1 MRIGYPCINRS
12 IPPARV
18 RTFRLASYSSSR
30 LRETVAAN
38 LDFLAA
44 MVRYN
49 IRHGLGFLRI
59 SSDLVPFASH
69 PVCVDDWGGAFRER
83 FAEIGRMIRDN
94 RMRISMHPD
103 QFTLINAQEPEIV
116 RRSVRELE
124 YHVRVLELLELDD
137 AAKVQ
142 VHVGGVY
149 GDRAESLA
157 RFARN
162 WARLPAAVRRRLV
175 VENDDRNY
183 PVSDCLELHV
193 RCGIPVLF
201 DTFHHA
207 IRNRGEPMAGALAAA
222 ARTWSAS
229 DGPPMVDYS
238 SQAPDA
244 RPGTHSHS
252 LDAADFQTFLRDTRP
267 YDFDLMLEIKDK
279 ERSALRALALAVG
292 DPRLQPAA
300 GLRFEPDGGQPSIP

>member
-12 IPPARV
+12 LPPGRI
-18 RTFRLASYSSSR
+18 RTFRLASYSSAR
-30 LRETVAAN
+30 LAETVAAN

-49 IRHGLGFLRI
+49 TEHGLGFLRI

-69 PVCVDDWGGAFRER
+69 PVCTDDWIGEFRER
-83 FAEIGRMIRDN
+83 FAEIGRMIRDG

-103 QFTLINAQEPEIV
+103 QFTLINAQESEIV

-142 VHVGGVY
+142 IHVGGVY

-183 PVSDCLELHV
+183 PAGDCLALHA

-207 IRNRGEPMAGALAAA
+207 ILNRGEPMAAALAAA
-222 ARTWSAS
+222 ARTWSAA

-238 SQAPDA
+238 SQAPGA
-244 RPGTHSHS
+244 RPGTHVHS
-252 LDAADFQTFLRDTRP
+252 VDAADFQTFLRDSRP
-267 YDFDLMLEIKDK
+267 HDFDLMLEIKDK
-279 ERSALRALALAVG
+279 ERSALRALALAAG

-300 GLRFEPDGGQPSIP
+300 VPRAMPDGGRP

>member
-12 IPPARV
+12 IPPARI
-18 RTFRLASYSSSR
+18 RTFRLASYSAAR
-30 LRETVAAN
+30 LAETVAAN

-49 IRHGLGFLRI
+49 VEHGLGFLRI

-83 FAEIGRMIRDN
+83 FAAIGRLVRDG
-94 RMRISMHPD
+94 RLRISMHPD
-103 QFTLINAQEPEIV
+103 QFTLINARDPEIV
-116 RRSVRELE
+116 RRSIRELE
-124 YHVRVLELLELDD
+124 YHVRVLELLELDA

-142 VHVGGVY
+142 IHVGGVY

-162 WARLPAAVRRRLV
+162 WVRLPAAVRRRLV

-183 PVSDCLELHV
+183 PLGDCLELHA

-201 DTFHHA
+201 DAFHHA
-207 IRNRGEPMAGALAAA
+207 ILNRGEPLAEALAAA
-222 ARTWSAS
+222 ARTWSAA
-229 DGPPMVDYS
+229 DGLPMVDYS

-244 RPGTHSHS
+244 RPGTHVHS
-252 LDAADFQTFLRDTRP
+252 LDAADFRKFLRDSRP
-267 YDFDLMLEIKDK
+267 HDFDLMLEIKDK
-279 ERSALRALALAVG
+279 ERSALRALALAAG
-292 DPRLQPAA
+292 DPRLQLAA
-300 GLRFEPDGGQPSIP
+300 R

>member
-12 IPPARV
+12 IPPARI
-18 RTFRLASYSSSR
+18 RTFRLASYSAAR
-30 LRETVAAN
+30 LAETVAAN

-49 IRHGLGFLRI
+49 VEHGLGFLRI

-83 FAEIGRMIRDN
+83 FAAIGRLVRDG
-94 RMRISMHPD
+94 RLRISMHPD
-103 QFTLINAQEPEIV
+103 QFTLINARDPEIV
-116 RRSVRELE
+116 RRSIRELE
-124 YHVRVLELLELDD
+124 YHVRVLELLELDA

-142 VHVGGVY
+142 IHVGGVY

-162 WARLPAAVRRRLV
+162 WVRLPAAVRRRLV

-183 PVSDCLELHV
+183 PLGDCLELHA

-201 DTFHHA
+201 DAFHHA
-207 IRNRGEPMAGALAAA
+207 ILNRGEPLAEALAAA
-222 ARTWSAS
+222 ARTWSAA
-229 DGPPMVDYS
+229 DGLPMVDYS

-244 RPGTHSHS
+244 RPGTHVHS
-252 LDAADFQTFLRDTRP
+252 LDAADFRKFLRDSRP
-267 YDFDLMLEIKDK
+267 HDFDLMLEIKDK
-279 ERSALRALALAVG
+279 ERSALRALALAAG

-300 GLRFEPDGGQPSIP
+300 GPRSVPDGGRP